1 MICYIIVFIHAGVQ
15 VPFFPY
21 YMLFYFHLSE
31 LKFRLLYLLFAF
43 LFIFI
48 LIYYYIDLILLI
60 FTPNIKTVI
69 IYSNII
75 DSLWL
80 KIKFACFLSIW
91 FLTPFI
97 TFSLWSFFR
106 PGFFVYQDFNLTFW
120 FMVAFLP
127 LIFYFTIIAFYN
139 YYILLIGI
147 GNNDDF
153 SLIGRFIPTL
163 FQIINLNTNI
173 IIFTWFVLFTIIFI
187 KFNRLYFFD
196 FFIKFRI
203 YIIFSLLLVISFF
216 LPPDI
221 FILFLA
227 SSWLILI
234 YEILLFIKILKTI
247 IS

>member
-1 MICYIIVFIHAGVQ
+1 
-15 VPFFPY
+15 
-21 YMLFYFHLSE
+21 
-31 LKFRLLYLLFAF
+31 
-43 LFIFI
+43 
-48 LIYYYIDLILLI
+48 
-60 FTPNIKTVI
+60 
-69 IYSNII
+69 
-75 DSLWL
+75 
-80 KIKFACFLSIW
+80 
-91 FLTPFI
+91 
-97 TFSLWSFFR
+97 
-106 PGFFVYQDFNLTFW
+106 
-120 FMVAFLP
+120 MVAFLP

-227 SSWLILI
+227 SS
-234 YEILLFIKILKTI
+234 
-247 IS
+247 